1 MKVIYEQWSKIKG
14 EKTMEREE
22 RIECAKCRRAFT
34 DNDIYITIKG
44 GILVGEDKGIVG
56 GEKDSVTRFCPHCL
70 IEELQSYK
78 ELDENN
84 LKSRIEQLQKYLD
97 KSTGK
102 TGETLPSEKAPS
114 NVVDI
119 PEFLQK

>member
-1 MKVIYEQWSKIKG
+1 M
-14 EKTMEREE
+14 EKE
-22 RIECAKCRRAFT
+22 RIKQCAKCGRTFT
-34 DNDIYITIKG
+34 ENDIYFTVKG
-44 GILVGEDKGIVG
+44 SIFVGDDKGIIG
-56 GEKDSVTRFCPHCL
+56 GQDESIEYFCPCCL
-70 IEELQSYK
+70 IEDLQAYK

-102 TGETLPSEKAPS
+102 TGETLPSKKAPS
-114 NVVDI
+114 NVIDI